1 MGVFFLSVPIIKSI
15 KKEDKQAEKTYIRT
29 DEKKS
34 AEEETDRHIS
44 IANKSGVSLW
54 TERWFLSSNAK
65 DIGTLYL
72 IFALFSGLLGTA
84 FSILIRLELSGPG
97 VQYIADN
104 QLYNAII
111 TAHAIL
117 MIFFMVMPALI
128 GGFGNFLLPLLV
140 GGPDMAFPR
149 LNNISFWLLPPSL
162 LLFLFASGIE
172 NGAGTGWTLYP
183 PLSGVQSHS
192 GPSVDLAIF
201 ALHLSGISSLL
212 GAVNFITTILNMRS
226 PGIKLHKL
234 ALFGWAVIV
243 TAVLLLLSLPVLA
256 GAITMVLTDRNF
268 NTSFFEAAGGGDPIL
283 YQHLFW
289 FFGRQWPVDK
299 VIYLMTWTICW
310 NSDYSFM
317 STLSISG
324 VLLTYCYRH
333 PCKVKSLLMSDNQP
347 VTKGFN
353 YLVGTSE
360 TTRPLSS
367 GFKPDWQVKSVSQSE
382 KAWNEWLAG
391 LIDGDGSLLL
401 SKAGYP
407 SCEITM
413 GLSDEHALAIIK
425 QKLGG
430 SLKLRSGVKALRY
443 RLHNKKGMIDL
454 ITRINGNIRH
464 TSRIKQLESIC
475 LNLDIEIKYPDT
487 ITIDNGWFSGFF
499 DADGTITYS
508 IKNSIPQLTIS
519 VTNKL
524 LVDVIPF
531 KNVLGGNV
539 SFDKSHNGYYKWSIQ
554 GINEI
559 ELFKSYI
566 FKYPSF
572 SNKKQRLFLIDNYFE
587 LKYLEA
593 YSASPKSVLGKAWIK
608 FNNKWNNRG

>member
-1 MGVFFLSVPIIKSI
+1 LPASHKSTFVSNEQNIIGQELNHLSPI
-15 KKEDKQAEKTYIRT
+15 KTNI
-29 DEKKS
+29 
-34 AEEETDRHIS
+34 
-44 IANKSGVSLW
+44 SLW

-84 FSILIRLELSGPG
+84 FSVLIRLELSGPG

-212 GAVNFITTILNMRS
+212 GAINFITTILNMRS
-226 PGIKLHKL
+226 PGIRLHKL
-234 ALFGWAVIV
+234 ALFGWAVVV

-289 FFGRQWPVDK
+289 FFGRWPVNI
-299 VIYLMTWTICW
+299 VIYLMKWTICW
-310 NSDYSFM
+310 NSCNSLNN
-317 STLSISG
+317 TLLISG
-324 VLLTYCYRH
+324 ILIAIFFLLYPY
-333 PCKVKSLLMSDNQP
+333 KVKICLILDNQQ
-347 VTKGFN
+347 VTKRFN
-353 YLVGTSE
+353 FLVGTSE
-360 TTRPLSS
+360 TTRSLSFFS
-367 GFKPDWQVKSVSQSE
+367 DFPADVVHNNKDNFND
-382 KAWNEWLAG
+382 KAFNEWLAG
-391 LIDGDGSLLL
+391 LIDGDGSLLV
-401 SKAGYP
+401 SKSGYA

-413 GLSDEHALAIIK
+413 SLQDEHALAIIK

-430 SLKLRSGVKALRY
+430 SIKLRSGVKALRY
-443 RLHNKKGMIDL
+443 RLHNNKGMIN
-454 ITRINGNIRH
+454 IINRINGNIRH
-464 TSRIKQLESIC
+464 TSRLKQLEKIC
-475 LNLDIEIKYPDT
+475 LSLKIPIIYPET

-508 IKNSIPQLTIS
+508 IKNNYPQLTVS

-524 LVDVIPF
+524 LIDVINF
-531 KNVLGGNV
+531 KSIFKGNV
-539 SFDKSHNGYYKWSIQ
+539 YFDKGQNGYYKWSIQ
-554 GINEI
+554 SKEDINF
-559 ELFKSYI
+559 FKSYLL
-566 FKYPSF
+566 KYPSR
-572 SNKKQRLFLIDNYFE
+572 SNKKQRLFLTDQYYY
-587 LKYLEA
+587 LKNLRA
-593 YSASPKSVLGKAWIK
+593 YNAPKDSPLNKAWLT
-608 FNNKWNNRG
+608 FNRKWNKG